1 MIIKEYQMTRYKNLG
16 GKSGIVAYEYGDD
29 YIRVEFKDGARY
41 LYTYESADPDNIE
54 EMKQLAEN
62 GQGLNSFINRIVRKR
77 YAKKEN

>member
-1 MIIKEYQMTRYKNLG
+1 MTRYKNLG
-16 GKSGIVAYEYGDD
+16 GNSGVVAYEYGDD
-29 YIRVEFKDGARY
+29 YIRVEFKDGAMY

-62 GQGLNSFINRIVRKR
+62 GQGLNSFINRIVRKK